1 MLVSSNIYNHLST
14 ELVPKRRVNTH
25 KSSEL
30 KAVYTNMAR
39 YNKKS
44 PLYMMSLS
52 NNKQSHMINIKES
65 ALTLRDVVESFAN
78 SDSNIYSKKMLH
90 SDNTEVITGSFKNQ
104 NYAALPEELSIEINS
119 LATAQINT
127 GNYVDSGAYSIKT
140 GSHPFTI
147 TSPHGNA
154 HFNLTVSGKESNID
168 IQNKLAG
175 FINNRIMGVSAY
187 VDIKEHTSALLL
199 SSTSTGTPSSGNEL
213 HFKATNDSSE
223 QDIVEF
229 FGMNNVT
236 TKPTDSTFSIN
247 GTSHT
252 SSSNNISINQVL
264 ELDFHKI
271 SEGPVKISLVPDTEV
286 ATEQLDAFIDAY
298 NHLVDLS
305 ENGSTTYTGS
315 RNLLRDISG
324 IVDKH
329 KAELEMAGITIDES
343 HKLIK
348 NPELVTK
355 SLINGNFAQLFSE
368 NSTFKEDVTHATE
381 RLTLDPMAYI
391 NRLIVSYPNTQNKL
405 GTAYTQSVYSGL
417 IYNNY
422 A

>member
-30 KAVYTNMAR
+30 KALYNNMAR

-52 NNKQSHMINIKES
+52 NSKQSHMINIKEA
-65 ALTLRDVVESFAN
+65 ALTLRDVVESFSN
-78 SDSNIYSKKMLH
+78 TDSTIYSKKMIH
-90 SDNTEVITGSFKNQ
+90 SENNEVISGSFKTH
-104 NYAALPEELSIEINS
+104 NYTSLPDELNIEVKS
-119 LATAQINT
+119 LATSQINT
-127 GNYVDSGAYSIKT
+127 GNYVDSSANSIKT

-147 TSPHGNA
+147 ESSQGSA
-154 HFNLTVSGKESNID
+154 HFNLTVSGKESNLD
-168 IQNKLAG
+168 VQNKLAS
-175 FINNRIMGVSAY
+175 FINNRIIGVNAY
-187 VDIKEHTSALLL
+187 VDVKEDTSALLL
-199 SSTSTGTPSSGNEL
+199 SSSSTGVPSVGSEL
-213 HFKATNDSSE
+213 HFKATNDSAG

-236 TKPTDSTFSIN
+236 TKPADSTFTIN
-247 GTSHT
+247 GNEHT

-264 ELDFHKI
+264 ELDFHKVSDAPI
-271 SEGPVKISLVPDTEV
+271 KISLVPDTEI
-286 ATEQLDAFIDAY
+286 AEDQIDSFIEAY
-298 NHLVDLS
+298 NNLVDLS
-305 ENGSTTYTGS
+305 EDSSNNYTGS

-329 KAELEMAGITIDES
+329 KTELEMAGITVDES
-343 HKLIK
+343 NKLVK
-348 NPELVTK
+348 NKELVSE
-355 SLINGNFAQLFSE
+355 SLLNGNFAQLFTDIS
-368 NSTFKEDVTHATE
+368 SFKEDVNHATE
-381 RLTLDPMAYI
+381 RLTLDPMSYI